1 VWNYWWISTILLN
14 SNRSR
19 SESAVYWNFKR
30 KCDDLVI
37 LSIEQSY
44 GFECNKDL
52 SVVDTMKN
60 YIARV
65 HITMDFLP
73 LSGASMY
80 LFHCPA
86 AGPGFLPPTK
96 TNGHSLPGA
105 AQTHG
110 RTLDKTV
117 KTQVLLLS
125 RQSVTFLHVRLY
137 FIPLYLISIITSNNI
152 VSYWRHGTHNTC
164 TVICW

>member
-14 SNRSR
+14 STRSR

-73 LSGASMY
+73 LSGASRSWLKSLSLSSCWPWLSSSHENQWAY
-80 LFHCPA
+80 PPWLWSNPRTDPRQDSQNASFINFQDNLWLFYILCS
-86 AGPGFLPPTK
+86 F
-96 TNGHSLPGA
+96 
-105 AQTHG
+105 
-110 RTLDKTV
+110 V
-117 KTQVLLLS
+117 FY
-125 RQSVTFLHVRLY
+125 TFTIFDLNY
-137 FIPLYLISIITSNNI
+137 T
-152 VSYWRHGTHNTC
+152 
-164 TVICW
+164 